1 MEESYRTQ
9 RLSAVD
15 LVEINPRLGSPA
27 DVNITLQA
35 ALHIIRAAIG
45 YNRRGHSPENVS
57 DLPQQTFHNISTSSQ
72 NSK

>member
-15 LVEINPRLGSPA
+15 VVEVNPRLGSPA
-27 DVNITLQA
+27 DVKITLEA
-35 ALHIIRAAIG
+35 AIHIIRAAVG
-45 YNRRGHSPENVS
+45 HSRRGHSPENVS
-57 DLPQQTFHNISTSSQ
+57 DIPQQTFHNISTSSH